1 MSDWHSPIRLAE
13 RYLGL
18 RLVTLVR
25 RLPPDGGGAD
35 VFVHVAKCLAPMDEL
50 RQGQRF
56 QYIWSPVNGGLA
68 NSKRLPFSYCNDEG

>member
-25 RLPPDGGGAD
+25 RLPPDGGDAD
-35 VFVHVAKCLAPMDEL
+35 DAPLWEEF
-50 RQGQRF
+50 RRF
-56 QYIWSPVNGGLA
+56 ADTLA
-68 NSKRLPFSYCNDEG
+68 NVRAQLARPAPLPTMDKRRTG